1 MPYTLSWYQPNR
13 IVLLKV
19 EGLFTIV
26 ETRSL
31 LAATL
36 PYFADTTQL
45 VHFLVDTRTLQRI
58 ENIPAAL
65 KAVQSGPTHP
75 NMGWMIVVGRMNP
88 MVKFVLDFVGLLTK
102 SRYRRFDTMPEGLS
116 FLKEIDGTVILG

>member
-1 MPYTLSWYQPNR
+1 MPFEISWYQPQR
-13 IVLLKV
+13 VVLMKI
-19 EGLFTIV
+19 EGVMTPDEVQTVVAKTTAMLN
-26 ETRSL
+26 ETSVM
-31 LAATL
+31 T
-36 PYFADTTQL
+36 
-45 VHFLVDTRTLQRI
+45 HFLVDTRTLQKI

-65 KAVQSGPTHP
+65 KAVQSGPMHP
-75 NMGWMIVVGRMNP
+75 LMGWMIVVGRMNP

>member
-1 MPYTLSWYQPNR
+1 MPFEVSWYQPAR
-13 IVLLKV
+13 VVLLKTDGV
-19 EGLFTIV
+19 LTPDDVAGIV
-26 ETRSL
+26 AETGK
-31 LAATL
+31 TL
-36 PYFADTTQL
+36 IDSTDL

-58 ENIPAAL
+58 DNIPGAL

-75 NMGWMIVVGRMNP
+75 NMGWMIVVGKMNP

-116 FLKEIDGTVILG
+116 FLKEIDGTLVL

>member
-1 MPYTLSWYQPNR
+1 MPFELSWYQPER
-13 IVLLKV
+13 VVLLKTEGVLTPEDV
-19 EGLFTIV
+19 EGIV
-26 ETRSL
+26 AGTGQSL
-31 LAATL
+31 IDSTA
-36 PYFADTTQL
+36 L
-45 VHFLVDTRTLQRI
+45 VHFLVDTRNLQRI

-75 NMGWMIVVGRMNP
+75 HMGWMIVVGRMNP

-116 FLKEIDGTVILG
+116 FLKEIDGTLILG